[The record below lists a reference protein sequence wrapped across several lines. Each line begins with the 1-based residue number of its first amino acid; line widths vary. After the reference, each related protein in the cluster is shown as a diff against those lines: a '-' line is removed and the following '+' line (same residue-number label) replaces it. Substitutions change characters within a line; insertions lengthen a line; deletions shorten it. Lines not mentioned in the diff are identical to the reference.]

1 MIGTLFAVQK
11 SYIITILVMFLIASI
26 PAFSLGSLDR
36 ALSSNPKIVNALGA
50 EIDYLTVGNQFQITA
65 DVTNAQDFEQEFIF
79 IVQIK
84 DPQNAV
90 ASISW
95 VGGSLFPNQQLS
107 SAVSWVPNSSGQYKV
122 QIFVWDNLKNADALS
137 PILEFSV
144 VVN

>member
-1 MIGTLFAVQK
+1 MQK
-11 SYIITILVMFLIASI
+11 LYIIAILVIFLIAGT
-26 PAFSLGSLDR
+26 PAFSLSALDR
-36 ALSSNPKIVNALGA
+36 VVSSNPKIVNVLGT
-50 EIDYLTVGNQFQITA
+50 EIDYLTVGNQYQITA
-65 DVTNAQDFEQEFIF
+65 KVSNAQDFEQDFVVI
-79 IVQIK
+79 IQIK

-107 SAVSWVPNSSGQYKV
+107 SAISWTPNSSGQYKV
-122 QIFVWDNLKNADALS
+122 QIFVWDSLKNADALS

>member
-1 MIGTLFAVQK
+1 MQK
-11 SYIITILVMFLIASI
+11 LYIIAILVIFLIAGT
-26 PAFSLGSLDR
+26 PAFSLSALDR
-36 ALSSNPKIVNALGA
+36 VLSSNPKVVNVLGT
-50 EIDYLTVGNQFQITA
+50 EIDYLTVGNQYQITA
-65 DVTNAQDFEQEFIF
+65 KVSNAQDFEQDFVVI
-79 IVQIK
+79 IQIK

-107 SAVSWVPNSSGQYKV
+107 SAISWTPNSSGQYKV
-122 QIFVWDNLKNADALS
+122 QIFVWDSLKNADALS

>member
-1 MIGTLFAVQK
+1 MAVQK
-11 SYIITILVMFLIASI
+11 LYIIAILVIFLIAGT
-26 PAFSLGSLDR
+26 PAFSLSALDR
-36 ALSSNPKIVNALGA
+36 VVSSNPKIVNVLGT
-50 EIDYLTVGNQFQITA
+50 EIDYLTVGNQYQITA
-65 DVTNAQDFEQEFIF
+65 KVSNAQDFEQDFVVI
-79 IVQIK
+79 IQIK

-107 SAVSWVPNSSGQYKV
+107 SAVSWTPNSSGQYKV
-122 QIFVWDNLKNADALS
+122 QIFVWDSLKNADALS

>member
-1 MIGTLFAVQK
+1 MQK
-11 SYIITILVMFLIASI
+11 LYIIAILVIFLIAGT
-26 PAFSLGSLDR
+26 PAFSLSALDR
-36 ALSSNPKIVNALGA
+36 VVSSNPKIVNVLGT
-50 EIDYLTVGNQFQITA
+50 EIDYLTVGNQYQITA
-65 DVTNAQDFEQEFIF
+65 KVSNAQDFEQDFVVI
-79 IVQIK
+79 IQIK

-107 SAVSWVPNSSGQYKV
+107 SAVSWTPNSSGQYKV
-122 QIFVWDNLKNADALS
+122 QIFVWDSLKNADALS

>member
-1 MIGTLFAVQK
+1 MAVQK
-11 SYIITILVMFLIASI
+11 SYIIAILVAFLIAGT
-26 PAFSLGSLDR
+26 PAFSLSSLDR
-36 ALSSNPKIVNALGA
+36 VLSSNPKIVNALGT
-50 EIDYLTVGNQFQITA
+50 EIDYLTVGNQYQITA
-65 DVTNAQDFEQEFIF
+65 EVSNAQDFEQDFIA

-107 SAVSWVPNSSGQYKV
+107 SAVSWTPNSSGQYKV
-122 QIFVWDNLKNADALS
+122 QIFVWDSLENADALC

>member
-1 MIGTLFAVQK
+1 MQK
-11 SYIITILVMFLIASI
+11 LYIIAILVIFLIAGT
-26 PAFSLGSLDR
+26 PAFSLSALDR
-36 ALSSNPKIVNALGA
+36 VVSSNPKIVNVLGT
-50 EIDYLTVGNQFQITA
+50 EIDYLTVGNQYQITA
-65 DVTNAQDFEQEFIF
+65 KVSNAQDFEQDFVVI
-79 IVQIK
+79 IQIK

-107 SAVSWVPNSSGQYKV
+107 SAISWTPNSSEQYKV
-122 QIFVWDNLKNADALS
+122 QIFVWDSLKNADALS

>member
-1 MIGTLFAVQK
+1 MAVQK
-11 SYIITILVMFLIASI
+11 SYIIAILVTFLIAGT
-26 PAFSLGSLDR
+26 PAFSLSSLDR
-36 ALSSNPKIVNALGA
+36 VLSSDPKIVNALGT
-50 EIDYLTVGNQFQITA
+50 EIDYLTIGNQYQITA
-65 DVTNAQDFEQEFIF
+65 KVSNAQDFEQDFVI
-79 IVQIK
+79 IIQIK

-107 SAVSWVPNSSGQYKV
+107 SAVSWTPNSSGQYKV

>member
-1 MIGTLFAVQK
+1 VQK
-11 SYIITILVMFLIASI
+11 LYIIAILVIFLIAGT
-26 PAFSLGSLDR
+26 PAFSLSALDR
-36 ALSSNPKIVNALGA
+36 VLSSNPKVVNVLGT
-50 EIDYLTVGNQFQITA
+50 EIDYLTVGNQYQITA
-65 DVTNAQDFEQEFIF
+65 KVSNAQDFEQDFVVI
-79 IVQIK
+79 IQIK

-107 SAVSWVPNSSGQYKV
+107 SAISWTPNSSGQYKV
-122 QIFVWDNLKNADALS
+122 QIFVWDSLKNADALS